1 MAFSATSGAAKN
13 NMVMGLAA
21 LVCHGSGIDASADN
35 MNSVI
40 SASGNEVP
48 AFWAPLYAQYIEKA
62 GGADK
67 FFTKLG
73 GGGGGAAAP
82 AGNELFPIFIYYCS
96 SQRADFYLFR
106 FLSFNLTHLFSILL

>member
-1 MAFSATSGAAKN
+1 MSFSSTSGAAKN
-13 NMVMGLAA
+13 NLVMGLAA

-35 MNSVI
+35 LNALV
-40 SASGNEVP
+40 SASGNEIP

-67 FFTKLG
+67 FFTKIGG

-82 AGNELFPIFIYYCS
+82 AGK
-96 SQRADFYLFR
+96 
-106 FLSFNLTHLFSILL
+106 